1 MADVASRGG
10 KRREAEPAGGT
21 PAAGS
26 TALASLPKP
35 VAQEGLVVAVAHDF
49 FEVVTAEGMSLCT
62 LRGRLRKPR
71 PPQQRKQATEDTG
84 AAPGEDLPLRIA
96 PGDRVR
102 FTPLSGGQGIIEEV
116 LPRRSLLSRA
126 RSQSGGEHVML
137 ANLDQAV
144 LVFAVREPVPHFG
157 MLDRYLAL
165 CEHAGVEVTICLNK
179 VDLGVPTEVGSEV
192 RLYLEL
198 GYRTIYT
205 SATTREGIGALG
217 AQLKGRTSLLSGPS
231 GVGKSSLMNLCLP
244 DANQRTRQVSD
255 STGKGR
261 HTTTGVRLLPL
272 DEGGWLADSAGIREL
287 ALWNVPSEALAR
299 TFVELRPAAGEC
311 LFEDCDHSEGEGGCA
326 LREALASGAITPNR
340 FASFLRL
347 LAEARETEVPRW

>member
-1 MADVASRGG
+1 MADVASTDG
-10 KRREAEPAGGT
+10 KRREAGPSGELTAP
-21 PAAGS
+21 GS

-35 VAQEGLVVAVAHDF
+35 VPQEGLVVAVAHGF
-49 FEVVTAEGMSLCT
+49 FEVVSAESILLCT

-71 PPQQRKQATEDTG
+71 PSQHRKQPGGGSGTG
-84 AAPGEDLPLRIA
+84 AVEETPLRIA
-96 PGDRVR
+96 PGDKVR
-102 FTPLSGGQGIIEEV
+102 FTPLGAGQGIIEDV

-126 RSQSGGEHVML
+126 RSQSGSEHVML

-144 LVFAVREPVPHFG
+144 LVFAVRDPMPHFG

-179 VDLGVPTEVGSEV
+179 VDLGVPVEVDSEA
-192 RLYLEL
+192 RLYQEL
-198 GYRTIYT
+198 GYRSIYT
-205 SATTREGIGALG
+205 SATTSEGIGALQ

-231 GVGKSSLMNLCLP
+231 GVGKSSLMNICMP
-244 DANQRTRQVSD
+244 DANQRTEHISD
-255 STGKGR
+255 ATGKGR

-311 LFEDCDHSEGEGGCA
+311 LFENCDHSEGEGGCA
-326 LREALASGAITPNR
+326 LRETLARGAITPNR
-340 FASFLRL
+340 FASFMRL
-347 LAEARETEVPRW
+347 LEEARETETPRW